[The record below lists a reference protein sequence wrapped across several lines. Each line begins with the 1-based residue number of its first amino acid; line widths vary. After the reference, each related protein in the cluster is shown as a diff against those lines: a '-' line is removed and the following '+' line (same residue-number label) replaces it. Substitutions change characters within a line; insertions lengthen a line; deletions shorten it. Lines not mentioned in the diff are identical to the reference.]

1 MAEQGPAAT
10 FHLLEVPTHP
20 LGTERVLRHFQQVK
34 RSYRSPKTI
43 DAYMKKVPS
52 STGGTMAEQ
61 GLAAAFHLLKVLICP
76 LGTEGELRHLQQVK
90 CSNTTP
96 KTIDAYMRKVP
107 SSTSGTM
114 TEQGLAAAFHLL
126 EVPTHPLGTERVL
139 RHLQEVKCSYTSPK
153 TIDAYMRKGA

>member
-52 STGGTMAEQ
+52 STGGTMAE
-61 GLAAAFHLLKVLICP
+61 
-76 LGTEGELRHLQQVK
+76 
-90 CSNTTP
+90 
-96 KTIDAYMRKVP
+96 
-107 SSTSGTM
+107 
-114 TEQGLAAAFHLL
+114 
-126 EVPTHPLGTERVL
+126 
-139 RHLQEVKCSYTSPK
+139 
-153 TIDAYMRKGA
+153 